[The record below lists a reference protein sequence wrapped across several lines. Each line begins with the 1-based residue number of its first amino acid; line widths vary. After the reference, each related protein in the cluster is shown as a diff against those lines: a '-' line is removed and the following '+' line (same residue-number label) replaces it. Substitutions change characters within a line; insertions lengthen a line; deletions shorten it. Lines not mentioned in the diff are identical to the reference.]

1 MSMEGV
7 RVEKMFSEF
16 LRFFY
21 ALFANVHLGLKIG
34 LEFSRNLFNEISAKY
49 CTFATILAIYPI
61 NIGVEFELSSLK
73 VSYPT
78 PAGQGVKKLE
88 IV

>member
-1 MSMEGV
+1 MEGV

-34 LEFSRNLFNEISAKY
+34 PEFSRNHFSEISTKY
-49 CTFATILAIYPI
+49 CTFSTILAIYPI
-61 NIGVEFELSSLK
+61 NIGVEFEISSLK

-78 PAGQGVKKLE
+78 PTGQGVKKLE

>member
-1 MSMEGV
+1 MEGV

-34 LEFSRNLFNEISAKY
+34 PEFSRNHFSTITAKY
-49 CTFATILAIYPI
+49 CAFATILATYPI
-61 NIGVEFELSSLK
+61 NVGVEFEISSLK

-78 PAGQGVKKLE
+78 PTGQGVKKLE

>member
-1 MSMEGV
+1 MEGV

-21 ALFANVHLGLKIG
+21 VLFPNVHLGLKIG
-34 LEFSRNLFNEISAKY
+34 LEFSRNLFDEISVKY
-49 CTFATILAIYPI
+49 CKFAIFFAI
-61 NIGVEFELSSLK
+61 NFTNVGVEFEISSLK
-73 VSYPT
+73 VTYPT
-78 PAGQGVKKLE
+78 PARQRVKKLE